1 MSKLKR
7 VLAATDGTDNGN
19 RAVVTGIGLAK
30 RAGAEVDILTV
41 VSETMPPIV
50 TPFSGWAPGWSPESL
65 AALEQVNKQSVE
77 SQAREAGAPHAPVHV
92 LRGRPAFMISET
104 ARDLDA
110 DVIVLGAHHQAA
122 VERFLL
128 GSTAEKVT
136 RMADS
141 PILVAT
147 EERRRA
153 FQRVLVALD
162 VSPQSR
168 TVLESAATIVAS
180 EGAEVRALY
189 VQEPLSEAVI
199 SVMSSALGEMESR
212 LADAQESAR
221 LEFEELLA
229 DFVDSSRTSIS
240 IADRVRSGRA
250 GVEILKEAEE
260 WNSDLV
266 VLGTHGHGFIHRLV
280 IGSTSLE
287 VLRHTDR
294 ATLLV
299 PGVEV
304 E

>member
-7 VLAATDGTDNGN
+7 VLVATDGTDHGN
-19 RAVVTGIGLAK
+19 RAVVTGIGLAN
-30 RAGAEVDILTV
+30 RAGADVDIVTV

-50 TPFSGWAPGWSPESL
+50 TPVSGWTPGWPPESL
-65 AALEQVNKQSVE
+65 AALEQINERTAE
-77 SQAREAGAPHAPVHV
+77 SQAREAGAPNAPVHV
-92 LRGRPAFMISET
+92 RRGRPASLISET
-104 ARDLDA
+104 ARELDA

-141 PILVAT
+141 LILVAT

-168 TVLESAATIVAS
+168 AVLESAATIAAS
-180 EGAEVRALY
+180 EGADVRALY

-199 SVMSSALGEMESR
+199 SVMSTALGELESR
-212 LADAQESAR
+212 LADVQESAR
-221 LEFEELLA
+221 LEFEKLVA
-229 DFVDSSRTSIS
+229 DFVDSSGTSIS

-250 GVEILKEAEE
+250 GLEILKEAEE

-266 VLGTHGHGFIHRLV
+266 VLGTHGHGFVHRLM
-280 IGSTSLE
+280 IGSTSLK
-287 VLRHTDR
+287 VLRHIDR
-294 ATLLV
+294 AMLLV
-299 PGVEV
+299 PGVEM